1 MHLARR
7 CRVVMRAIIHVYRP
21 PAPAAS
27 TTPKREL
34 PSYEESKLDRRQ
46 DSLVQERQSN
56 EFFDEPFQIPTF
68 FRSNFEEPSFAQFSP
83 PFGASGMFVDFLK
96 TIGDVEDTI
105 PFQESRTYVEE
116 RPIKPLKTN
125 RYGAY
130 ETTENEFKETP
141 R

>member
-1 MHLARR
+1 
-7 CRVVMRAIIHVYRP
+7 MRAIIHLYRP
-21 PAPAAS
+21 PSSP

-46 DSLVQERQSN
+46 DELPVVQERQSN
-56 EFFDEPFQIPTF
+56 NAFFDEPFQIPTF
-68 FRSNFEEPSFAQFSP
+68 FRSNFEEPTFAQFSP

-116 RPIKPLKTN
+116 RPIKPLKSN

-130 ETTENEFKETP
+130 ETATENEFKETP